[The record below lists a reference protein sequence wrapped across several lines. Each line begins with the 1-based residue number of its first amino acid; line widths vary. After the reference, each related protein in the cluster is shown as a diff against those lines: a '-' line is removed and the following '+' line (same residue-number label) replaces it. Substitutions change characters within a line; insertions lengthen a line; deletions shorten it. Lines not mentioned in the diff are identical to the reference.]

1 MAAQNERPIII
12 VKKRKK
18 GGGGHHGGAWKVAY
32 ADFVTAMMAFFLVMW
47 LVTAVSKDQRAAIF
61 DYFKNPS
68 MEQGKSSKPAPGQM
82 GPGGASTSP
91 INLGGGLD
99 SPRVRLE
106 KVKDIGATTAV
117 SKTKGTHGKDGGES
131 DQQAKQQVAEAEHK
145 KLESLMLELRE
156 AISKSQALE
165 PFKDQLLL
173 DITPEGIRIQIVDA
187 QNRPMFDIGSAHLRD
202 YTQSI
207 LHELAPYLSS
217 VPNRISITG
226 HTDVRPY
233 PGQGYSNWELS
244 ADRANAA
251 RRALVNAGLPDEKI
265 ARVVGL
271 SSSVL
276 FDKQDPQNAINRR
289 ISIVIMTKQ
298 AEEDALKTDEAKT
311 EPQGPVAAPPLTMPE
326 DAVPVGTAPV
336 GPMPVSAAPASGTNS
351 VRTSANTAQAS
362 SATTAYAA
370 PLASAA
376 PTSANTAQV
385 GSAAAPATAARTAYA
400 TPAAANTAQS
410 GSAAAPANTTRTAY
424 TTPASA
430 NTAAAPRSAAPPT
443 AAAQAGSSTSKAIQ
457 AAVAAVKGTTAPAK

>member
-47 LVTAVSKDQRAAIF
+47 LVTAVSKEQRAAIYE
-61 DYFKNPS
+61 YFKNPS
-68 MEQGKSSKPAPGQM
+68 METGKSTKAAPGQM

-99 SPRVRLE
+99 APRVSVA
-106 KVKDIGATTAV
+106 KIKNIGATTAS
-117 SKTKGTHGKDGGES
+117 SKKPGEE
-131 DQQAKQQVAEAEHK
+131 AKNGSAAETEQEARDRVAEAEHK
-145 KLESLMLELRE
+145 KLESLMVELRE
-156 AISKSQALE
+156 AVSKSQALE

-187 QNRPMFDIGSAHLRD
+187 QNRPMFDVGSARLRD

-217 VPNRISITG
+217 VSNRISITG
-226 HTDVRPY
+226 HTDIRPY
-233 PGQGYSNWELS
+233 PGQGGGYSNWELS

-251 RRALVNAGLPDEKI
+251 RRSLVSSGLPDDKI

-276 FDKQDPQNAINRR
+276 FDKADPQNPINRR

-298 AEEDALKTDEAKT
+298 AEEDALRTDVVRT
-311 EPQGPVAAPPLTMPE
+311 EPEGPVIAPKLTMPD
-326 DAVPVGTAPV
+326 DAVPVGNVPT
-336 GPMPVSAAPASGTNS
+336 GPMPLGAGAAP
-351 VRTSANTAQAS
+351 VP
-362 SATTAYAA
+362 AT
-370 PLASAA
+370 
-376 PTSANTAQV
+376 
-385 GSAAAPATAARTAYA
+385 AAAPAASVSTT
-400 TPAAANTAQS
+400 TTV
-410 GSAAAPANTTRTAY
+410 AAAPAAH
-424 TTPASA
+424 
-430 NTAAAPRSAAPPT
+430 
-443 AAAQAGSSTSKAIQ
+443 
-457 AAVAAVKGTTAPAK
+457 